1 MGFYGVATSCF
12 RVPCVLTE
20 RKNYMLKNLTVKTKL
35 YIFLFLCLIGIATVT
50 YNKVQQQKAENR
62 KIEARNAVAAEKN
75 KQIEEQNKK
84 AQEEEKKEV
93 EKKKQLEDKYIEAFN
108 IFHSG
113 MYSKAVAMADE
124 IIALDSNYYK
134 AYNIKGIAL
143 CYGKEYEEGMKNIDK
158 ALSIKGDY
166 GYARFNKA
174 LAYELYGHYDDA
186 LQWYDKA
193 LEVENYVWSYYGKAS
208 IYGRKGDVANTVK
221 YLKTAID
228 MDPNVKEEAKKEADF
243 NNVRNSEEFQNLIK

>member
-1 MGFYGVATSCF
+1 MFKKLS
-12 RVPCVLTE
+12 
-20 RKNYMLKNLTVKTKL
+20 VKAKL
-35 YIFLFLCLIGIATVT
+35 YTFLFLSLIGICTVF
-50 YNKVQQQKAENR
+50 YDYAQKHNAENK
-62 KIEARNAVAAEKN
+62 KIEARNAIIAEKN
-75 KQIEEQNKK
+75 KQIEEEKK
-84 AQEEEKKEV
+84 KSEEEEKKEI
-93 EKKKQLEDKYIEAFN
+93 EKQKQLESKYNDALN
-108 IFHSG
+108 KFHSG
-113 MYSKAVAMADE
+113 ERSKAVAIADE

-143 CYGKEYEEGMKNIDK
+143 CYGKKYQEGMENIDK

-174 LAYELYGHYDDA
+174 LAYELYGHYDEA

-193 LEVENYVWSYYGKAS
+193 LEVENYVWSHYGKAS

-221 YLKTAID
+221 YLKVAIE

-243 NNVRNSEEFQNLIK
+243 NNVRNSEEFQNLVK

>member
-1 MGFYGVATSCF
+1 MFKKLS
-12 RVPCVLTE
+12 
-20 RKNYMLKNLTVKTKL
+20 VKTKL
-35 YIFLFLCLIGIATVT
+35 YIFLILSLIGICTV
-50 YNKVQQQKAENR
+50 YYDYAQKHNAEN
-62 KIEARNAVAAEKN
+62 KKLEARNAIIAEKN
-75 KQIEEQNKK
+75 KQIEEEKK
-84 AQEEEKKEV
+84 KSEEEEKKEI
-93 EKKKQLEDKYIEAFN
+93 EKQKQLDSKYNEAFN
-108 IFHSG
+108 TFHSG
-113 MYSKAVAMADE
+113 KYNNAAAIADE

-143 CYGKEYEEGMKNIDK
+143 CYGKKYQEGMATIDK

-174 LAYELYGHYDDA
+174 LAYELYGHYDEA

-193 LEVENYVWSYYGKAS
+193 LEVENYVWSHYGKAS

-221 YLKTAID
+221 YLKVAIE

-243 NNVRNSEEFQNLIK
+243 NNVRNSEEFQNLVK